1 MARGPPKQ
9 AFRPPA
15 PVQKATT
22 SQQNASQSQ
31 GTTQKG
37 KEKQAQN
44 QDQTI
49 VTKEDSFDILK
60 VTLEANIGIICYLRN
75 LLPEEDFEYFYI
87 CGSNAPPAKSPDE
100 LYRLTA
106 EEARAWNAK
115 QQAESQFQSQSQSQS
130 QSQGVPHEFSD
141 VRTFSW
147 RKIKDDQSHQGKA
160 ICQLLSGA
168 EEAIRKGYLRSLML
182 IIFLDDEDPTNVIE
196 TYTFNFF
203 YHESTGAPSMSVEHS
218 VNRELDQS
226 LKGFALLDKNRIL
239 GNPMTHLEVRRMVK
253 NSPVSGLS
261 LRCRRSSL
269 MPLSSSEKRFVDIK
283 LFYNDRAPENYVAP
297 SFADSSEEKLVLGT
311 NDVENPPLWM
321 PFQGFQTGHH
331 GLSLSAVSVTDNLPE
346 IPRGKATGP
355 EDYAAR
361 YAEEELVK
369 ADAEERDVL
378 WNANADLFRKTA
390 HDLPQ
395 DPSGG
400 LKQPIGRR
408 QEDGTIAPI
417 GSSQAGNGI
426 ERGRRKRRAC
436 EGARYIAEETLQ
448 MSQAMSE
455 LTPTRGSTRASSSVL
470 SQVKHGKSIEDS
482 LFQQNSQSFTGNHSQ
497 IYLDGINETEDD
509 HVNDLSQNIQ
519 SVSQSPS
526 LSTQRLADAL
536 HRKVQLN
543 KRKGSDEDDTD
554 ETQTQP
560 RKPRAL
566 KSIVSAAMKN
576 NGYEVKDTGKSRPKP
591 KPQSKP
597 KPKAK
602 RKTTA
607 KPRTKAAAKPRS
619 RQASAQTAVK
629 AQKTV
634 PRKSVCLGNK
644 KIQSKHNDVIE
655 CYCGLNDEEGHM
667 ILCDGCD
674 KWFHATCLGF
684 IDGSSASQLSVYCIM
699 CEMRNDKKR
708 HWPQEDI
715 DKAVREMGALALLRQ
730 VMQELRTRG
739 QLGKDELP
747 ELQRQFGCERT
758 DVDLILR
765 KLENEGLVE
774 MLAENSDDS
783 QSSNDWTLKWCKN
796 TDAVNRF
803 VAYFQYG
810 RGIEDELFAVRKWHK
825 RPRIND
831 DASQTI
837 PGSQNGSFLESQT
850 QRSCVHNSNNVNA
863 DSDKDAD
870 DEEDIEMSNDD
881 TTTTGS
887 SKVSAPYE
895 LPFFRSSR
903 AVRVVDCSDVW
914 TEREDDMDEDGANDA

>member
-15 PVQKATT
+15 PVQRATT
-22 SQQNASQSQ
+22 SQQNASHSQ

-37 KEKQAQN
+37 KGKQVQN

-75 LLPEEDFEYFYI
+75 ILPEEDFEYFYI
-87 CGSNAPPAKSPDE
+87 CGSNAPPAKSPNE

-115 QQAESQFQSQSQSQS
+115 QQAESQSQS
-130 QSQGVPHEFSD
+130 QSQGVSDEVSD

-147 RKIKDDQSHQGKA
+147 RKIKDDQSRQGKA

-168 EEAIRKGYLRSLML
+168 EEAMRKGYLRSLML
-182 IIFLDDEDPTNVIE
+182 IIFLDEEDPTNVIE

-218 VNRELDQS
+218 VNRQLDQS
-226 LKGFALLDKNRIL
+226 LKGLALLDKNRML

-253 NSPVSGLS
+253 VTAHS
-261 LRCRRSSL
+261 LVKVL
-269 MPLSSSEKRFVDIK
+269 HGMGELPKKRFVDIK
-283 LFYNDRAPENYVAP
+283 LFYNDSAPENYVAP
-297 SFADSSEEKLVLGT
+297 SFADSSEEVLVLGT
-311 NDVENPPLWM
+311 NDVNNPPSLL
-321 PFQGFQTGHH
+321 PFQEFQTGHH
-331 GLSLSAVSVTDNLPE
+331 GLSVSAVSVTESLPE
-346 IPRGKATGP
+346 IPRRNATGP

-361 YAEEELVK
+361 YAEDDLMK
-369 ADAEERDVL
+369 ANAEERDVL
-378 WNANADLFRKTA
+378 WNADITA
-390 HDLPQ
+390 HDRIIYEPSTPNVYTACIDPSKAVPQ
-395 DPSGG
+395 DPLGC
-400 LKQPIGRR
+400 LKQPIGRKR
-408 QEDGTIAPI
+408 EDGTIAPI
-417 GSSQAGNGI
+417 GSSQSGNGI
-426 ERGRRKRRAC
+426 ERGHQKRRAC

-455 LTPTRGSTRASSSVL
+455 LTPIRGSTRASSSVL
-470 SQVKHGKSIEDS
+470 SQANHGKSIEDS
-482 LFQQNSQSFTGNHSQ
+482 LFQQNSQSFAGNHSQ
-497 IYLDGINETEDD
+497 VYLDSIDEIDVGHTDT
-509 HVNDLSQNIQ
+509 
-519 SVSQSPS
+519 QSPS
-526 LSTQRLADAL
+526 LSTQKLAVAL
-536 HRKVQLN
+536 HQKVQLN
-543 KRKGSDEDDTD
+543 KRKSSDDDDTN

-560 RKPRAL
+560 QKPRAL
-566 KSIVSAAMKN
+566 KSIVSIAMKN
-576 NGYEVKDTGKSRPKP
+576 NGYEVKNTGKSRPKP
-591 KPQSKP
+591 KSQSKP
-597 KPKAK
+597 KPKPK
-602 RKTTA
+602 LKHKTTA
-607 KPRTKAAAKPRS
+607 KPKTKAAAKPRS
-619 RQASAQTAVK
+619 RQASARTSVK
-629 AQKTV
+629 AKKT
-634 PRKSVCLGNK
+634 SIGNGNN
-644 KIQSKHNDVIE
+644 KIQSKDNDVIE

-684 IDGSSASQLSVYCIM
+684 IDGSSASQVTVNCIT
-699 CEMRNDKKR
+699 CEMCNDKKR
-708 HWPQEDI
+708 HWAQEDI

-747 ELQRQFGCERT
+747 EIQRQFGCERK

-774 MLAENSDDS
+774 MLADDSDDS
-783 QSSNDWTLKWCKN
+783 QCSNDWTWKWCKN
-796 TDAVNRF
+796 ANAVNRF

-810 RGIEDELFAVRKWHK
+810 RGIEDDLFAVRKWHK
-825 RPRIND
+825 RLQINN
-831 DASQTI
+831 DASQSI
-837 PGSQNGSFLESQT
+837 PGSQNGGFLESQS
-850 QRSCVHNSNNVNA
+850 QRSRVHNSNNINA

-881 TTTTGS
+881 TTTTGP
-887 SKVSAPYE
+887 SKASAPYE

-914 TEREDDMDEDGANDA
+914 TEREEDMDEEGADDA

>member
-15 PVQKATT
+15 SVQRATT

-37 KEKQAQN
+37 KEKQVQN

-115 QQAESQFQSQSQSQS
+115 QQAESQSQSQT
-130 QSQGVPHEFSD
+130 QGVPDEVSD

-147 RKIKDDQSHQGKA
+147 RKIKDDQSRQGKA

-168 EEAIRKGYLRSLML
+168 EEAMRKGYLRSLML
-182 IIFLDDEDPTNVIE
+182 IIFLDEEDPTNVIE

-226 LKGFALLDKNRIL
+226 LNGFALLDKNRML

-253 NSPVSGLS
+253 VTAHS
-261 LRCRRSSL
+261 LVKVL
-269 MPLSSSEKRFVDIK
+269 HAMGELPKKRFVDIK
-283 LFYNDRAPENYVAP
+283 LFYNDSAPENYVAP
-297 SFADSSEEKLVLGT
+297 SFADSSKEVLVLGT
-311 NDVENPPLWM
+311 NDVDNPPLWL
-321 PFQGFQTGHH
+321 PFQEFQTGHH
-331 GLSLSAVSVTDNLPE
+331 GVSVSAVSVTDSLPE
-346 IPRGKATGP
+346 IPRRKATGP

-361 YAEEELVK
+361 YAEDDLVK
-369 ADAEERDVL
+369 ANAEERDVL
-378 WNANADLFRKTA
+378 WTA
-390 HDLPQ
+390 HDRMAYEPSAPNVYTACIDPSKAVPQ

-417 GSSQAGNGI
+417 GSSQSGNGI
-426 ERGRRKRRAC
+426 ERGRQKRRAC
-436 EGARYIAEETLQ
+436 EGARYIDEETLQ

-470 SQVKHGKSIEDS
+470 SQANHRKSIEDS

-497 IYLDGINETEDD
+497 VYLDSIDEIEVGHTDT
-509 HVNDLSQNIQ
+509 
-519 SVSQSPS
+519 QSPS
-526 LSTQRLADAL
+526 LSTQRLAVAL
-536 HRKVQLN
+536 HQKVQLN
-543 KRKGSDEDDTD
+543 KRKSSDDDDTD

-566 KSIVSAAMKN
+566 KSIVSTAMKN
-576 NGYEVKDTGKSRPKP
+576 NGYEVKSTGKSRPKP
-591 KPQSKP
+591 KSQSRPKP
-597 KPKAK
+597 KPKH
-602 RKTTA
+602 KTTA
-607 KPRTKAAAKPRS
+607 KPKSKAAAKLRS
-619 RQASAQTAVK
+619 RQASARTSVK
-629 AQKTV
+629 AKKT
-634 PRKSVCLGNK
+634 SIGNGK
-644 KIQSKHNDVIE
+644 NKIQSKDNDVIE

-684 IDGSSASQLSVYCIM
+684 IDGSSASQLTVNCIT

-715 DKAVREMGALALLRQ
+715 DKAEREMGALALLRQ

-739 QLGKDELP
+739 HLGKDELP
-747 ELQRQFGCERT
+747 EIQRQFGCERK
-758 DVDLILR
+758 DVDLVLR

-774 MLAENSDDS
+774 MLADDSDDS
-783 QSSNDWTLKWCKN
+783 QSSNDWTWKWCKN
-796 TDAVNRF
+796 ANAVNRF
-803 VAYFQYG
+803 VTYFQYG
-810 RGIEDELFAVRKWHK
+810 RGIEDELFAVRKWRK
-825 RPRIND
+825 RPQINN
-831 DASQTI
+831 DASQSI
-837 PGSQNGSFLESQT
+837 PGSQNGSFTESQSR
-850 QRSCVHNSNNVNA
+850 RSRVHSSKDVNA

-870 DEEDIEMSNDD
+870 GEEDIEMSNDD
-881 TTTTGS
+881 PTTAGP
-887 SKVSAPYE
+887 SKASAAYE

-914 TEREDDMDEDGANDA
+914 TEREEDMDEDGADDA